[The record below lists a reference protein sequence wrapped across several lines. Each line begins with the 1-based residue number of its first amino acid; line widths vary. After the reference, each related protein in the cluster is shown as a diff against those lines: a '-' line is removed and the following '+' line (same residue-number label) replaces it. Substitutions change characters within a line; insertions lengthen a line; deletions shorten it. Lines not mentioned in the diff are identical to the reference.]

1 MADTVAQVV
10 PAPFSPPPL
19 PGERYGRYQL
29 LERIGKGGMAEI
41 FRAITGGIE
50 GFSRLFVIKR
60 IRPEKSQSREFI
72 RMFCEEA
79 RLCAMLHHP
88 NIVQVYDFGQID
100 GSYFL
105 AMEYLHGK
113 DLSTVMRALRAAR
126 GAVPPAVA
134 AFVAQQ
140 AALGLHHAHALVDGS
155 GQPVHIVHR
164 DVTPSNIMLLRTGA
178 VKILDFGIAKDVRQG
193 ESEVIETD
201 AGQVKGKLAY
211 LAPEQV
217 RNVPLDGRADVFS
230 LGVVLWEM
238 LTGQRLFTS
247 ESEFQTMR
255 NVLILPI
262 PAPSTVRP
270 EIPVALDAIVGRAL
284 ERDRD
289 KRYPTAAAMAA
300 ELEQVVHH
308 ERFVGQ
314 AVPQLLEQLF
324 GEDPSG
330 LTPSPGPGALLAG
343 IGLENAVSGRPALV
357 EVPRT
362 RSSSSGGG
370 RSSSS
375 VRQIPLG
382 LGPPDAAAEVSLEIV
397 GAATPSP
404 ADPVA
409 AATRFVSA
417 HRRATI
423 VSGVALIAG
432 LIVAFGRPSSPV
444 VVVVDRPVA
453 AAPPAPVA
461 DPVTASLPV
470 AAVTPLLAP
479 ASAALLAVGA
489 PAHHRPPA
497 KLVARAGA
505 PRAKPAPRRSS
516 HEIAT
521 DLTLNPFR

>member
-1 MADTVAQVV
+1 LPDTAVQAA
-10 PAPFSPPPL
+10 APISAPPL

-41 FRAITGGIE
+41 FRAVSGGIE
-50 GFSRLFVIKR
+50 GWSRLFVIKR

-113 DLSTVMRALRAAR
+113 DLSTLMRALRAAR

-134 AFVAQQ
+134 AFIAQQ

-155 GQPVHIVHR
+155 GQSVHIVHR

-217 RNVPLDGRADVFS
+217 RDVPLDGRADVFS

-238 LTGQRLFTS
+238 LTGQRLFS
-247 ESEFQTMR
+247 AESEFQTMR

-262 PAPSTVRP
+262 PTPSMVRP
-270 EIPVALDAIVGRAL
+270 GIPAALDAIVARAL
-284 ERDRD
+284 ERERN

-314 AVPQLLEQLF
+314 AVPRLLEQLF

-330 LTPSPGPGALLAG
+330 LTPSPGPEALLAG
-343 IGLENAVSGRPALV
+343 TGVENAGGRPALI

-362 RSSSSGGG
+362 RSSSAGG

-382 LGPPDAAAEVSLEIV
+382 LGPPDAAAEVSLEILD
-397 GAATPSP
+397 GAAPS
-404 ADPVA
+404 AAGRFA
-409 AATRFVSA
+409 AATRLVSA
-417 HRRATI
+417 HRRATA
-423 VSGVALIAG
+423 VGAATLIAG
-432 LIVAFGRPSSPV
+432 LIVAFGWHRAP
-444 VVVVDRPVA
+444 VVDRPVVV
-453 AAPPAPVA
+453 APPAAIAGTVVESSP
-461 DPVTASLPV
+461 PM
-470 AAVTPLLAP
+470 P
-479 ASAALLAVGA
+479 ASPFAPPALTTAV
-489 PAHHRPPA
+489 HRRPPA
-497 KLVARAGA
+497 QLVARAGT
-505 PRAKPAPRRSS
+505 PRTKPAHRRSS
-516 HEIAT
+516 HEIAA